1 MNPLLLKLLISVAVE
16 ILTRAYGH
24 WESLPPE
31 EKERLRQVHAE
42 WVKKCRELDDPMG
55 GSMEGP

>member
-31 EKERLRQVHAE
+31 EKERLKQAHAE
-42 WVKKCRELDDPMG
+42 WMKKCRELEDPMG
-55 GSMEGP
+55 GDGEGP